1 MFFVFC
7 FKCIFARNIFIFSVF
22 LKADPFSLIFW
33 LFDNT
38 VSVTLTVLVLL
49 LNIFS
54 FMIIFL
60 ILCVTGSGYNCIF
73 NNLETHRIKIEIVHH
88 AISNILYT
96 LFIDNRNN
104 STHLVMQW
112 SRLQQ

>member
-1 MFFVFC
+1 MYIC
-7 FKCIFARNIFIFSVF
+7 QEHFSFSLF
-22 LKADPFSLIFW
+22 LQADPFSLIFW
-33 LFDNT
+33 LFANT

-54 FMIIFL
+54 FMILFL
-60 ILCVTGSGYNCIF
+60 ILCMTGSGCNCIF

-96 LFIDNRNN
+96 LFIDNTNN